1 MYNVIVVIIMALV
14 SYIPRVLP
22 LVFIKKEITN
32 KFIRSFLYYIPYAV
46 LACLTFPA
54 IFYFSS
60 NIYLSLI
67 GTIVSIVLSLL
78 NQKMYVVVLISVI
91 VVFGCSFIFY

>member
-46 LACLTFPA
+46 LACLTLPA

-91 VVFGCSFIFY
+91 IVFGCSFIFY

>member
-91 VVFGCSFIFY
+91 IVFGCSFIFY

>member
-1 MYNVIVVIIMALV
+1 MYNILVVIIMALV

-22 LVFIKKEITN
+22 LIFIKTQIKN
-32 KFIRSFLYYIPYAV
+32 KFIKSFLYYIPYAV

-60 NIYLSLI
+60 NLYLSII
-67 GTIVSIVLSLL
+67 GACVAFTLSLF
-78 NQKMYVVVLISVI
+78 NQKMYLVVLISVV
-91 VVFGCSFIFY
+91 VVFGLSYLFF